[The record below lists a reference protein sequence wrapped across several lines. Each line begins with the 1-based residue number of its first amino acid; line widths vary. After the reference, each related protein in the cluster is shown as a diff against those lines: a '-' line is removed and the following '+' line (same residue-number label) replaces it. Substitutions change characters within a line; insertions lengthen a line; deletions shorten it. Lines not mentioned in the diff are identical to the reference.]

1 MSNALGHNESMKSYL
16 GTLKIILLASLAV
29 LAVISIIFLF
39 QADKPNNLEIIE
51 QVKTGLANEEIQTSD
66 AKFGLWWVSEDGFS
80 IINEESLSVETK
92 YFNCEADNI
101 TDERKFWT
109 ENAIQ
114 QSNTVDAIMQQ
125 AGFEVNEL
133 NSSDSLE
140 DLQFVDYVRAYER
153 DKTKAVLVVN
163 SDCWSVGSADSPLYY
178 STSFSITDD
187 FDVNYEAQSPYLID
201 LNLKD
206 VVIHVSNVVENWALI
221 NVNYRRSGH
230 YVIVEKVDGKWIERF
245 GGQDIIS
252 CTLRNDLQIPIE
264 LAPEC
269 SS

>member
-1 MSNALGHNESMKSYL
+1 MKSYL
-16 GTLKIILLASLAV
+16 GTLKMIVLASLV
-29 LAVISIIFLF
+29 ILAVIAVLIQS
-39 QADKPNNLEIIE
+39 QADKPNNLEILE
-51 QVKTGLANEEIQTSD
+51 QVKTGLASEEIQTSD
-66 AKFGLWWVSEDGFS
+66 AKFDLWWVSDDGFS
-80 IINEESLSVETK
+80 IANDGSLSVETK
-92 YFNCEADNI
+92 YLDCEADNN
-101 TDERKFWT
+101 DQRKFWT

-114 QSNTVDAIMQQ
+114 QSKIVDAIMQQ

-187 FDVNYEAQSPYLID
+187 FDVNYEAQSPFLID

-206 VVIHVSNVVENWALI
+206 VVIHVSNVVDNWALI

-252 CTLRNDLQIPIE
+252 CTLRNDLQIPLE
-264 LAPEC
+264 LAPNC
-269 SS
+269 AP

>member
-1 MSNALGHNESMKSYL
+1 MKSYL
-16 GTLKIILLASLAV
+16 GTLKLIV
-29 LAVISIIFLF
+29 LATLAILVSVIALMQFKTSSPSNTEVL
-39 QADKPNNLEIIE
+39 A
-51 QVKTGLANEEIQTSD
+51 QVKSVLAKDDIEVSD
-66 AKFGLWWVSEDGFS
+66 SLLGIWWISKDGYS
-80 IINEESLSVETK
+80 ITIDNSPAVESK

-114 QSNTVDAIMQQ
+114 QSKVVDAIMQQ

-140 DLQFVDYVRAYER
+140 DLQFVDYIRAYER

-163 SDCWSVGSADSPLYY
+163 SECWSVGSVDSPLYY

-187 FDVNYEAQSPYLID
+187 FDLNYEAQSPYLID

-206 VVIHVSNVVENWALI
+206 VIIHVSNVVDNWAVI

-230 YVIVEKVDGKWIERF
+230 YVIAEEVNGRWVEKF
-245 GGQDIIS
+245 GGQDVVP
-252 CTLRNDLQIPIE
+252 CTLRDEFQIPIE
-264 LAPEC
+264 LVPDC
-269 SS
+269 WS

>member
-1 MSNALGHNESMKSYL
+1 MKGYL
-16 GTLKIILLASLAV
+16 GTLKMRVLASLAV
-29 LAVISIIFLF
+29 LAVFATVVQS
-39 QADKPNNLEIIE
+39 QADKPDNLEIIE
-51 QVKTGLANEEIQTSD
+51 QVKTGLASEEIQTSD
-66 AKFGLWWVSEDGFS
+66 TKFDLWWVSDDGFS
-80 IINEESLSVETK
+80 ITNDDSLSVETK
-92 YFNCEADNI
+92 YFNCESDNI

-114 QSNTVDAIMQQ
+114 QSKVVDAIMQQ

-140 DLQFVDYVRAYER
+140 DLQFVDYIRAYER

-163 SDCWSVGSADSPLYY
+163 SECWSVGSVDSPLYY

-187 FDVNYEAQSPYLID
+187 FDLNYEAQSPYLID

-206 VVIHVSNVVENWALI
+206 VIIHVSNVVDNWAVI

-230 YVIVEKVDGKWIERF
+230 YVIAEEVNGRWVERF
-245 GGQDIIS
+245 GGQDVVP
-252 CTLRNDLQIPIE
+252 CTLRDEFQIPIE
-264 LAPEC
+264 LVPDC
-269 SS
+269 WS

>member
-1 MSNALGHNESMKSYL
+1 MKSYL
-16 GTLKIILLASLAV
+16 GTLKMIVLASLV
-29 LAVISIIFLF
+29 ILAVIAVLIQS
-39 QADKPNNLEIIE
+39 QADKPNNLEILE
-51 QVKTGLANEEIQTSD
+51 QVKTGLVSEEIQTSD
-66 AKFGLWWVSEDGFS
+66 AKFDLWWVSDDGYS
-80 IINEESLSVETK
+80 IVNDGSLSVETK
-92 YFNCEADNI
+92 YLDCEADNI

-178 STSFSITDD
+178 STRFSITDD

-206 VVIHVSNVVENWALI
+206 VVIHVSIVVDNWALI

-264 LAPEC
+264 LAPDC
-269 SS
+269 TP